1 MLFMCFLSDGLQVWA
16 CRALCG
22 RAADDL
28 PWIGFDG
35 LAHRQEAQ
43 AGTKSM
49 SSEWLLLLPGGR
61 SNATRGFIVF
71 HCAVF
76 TYFFFIL
83 FYHLVFHIHCIL
95 MYLVRSHRR
104 IILFKK
110 VNTGHFIEVS
120 LCPLQDSSASFV
132 VSDTSIA
139 RVVPLDALI
148 AVLDCEDSFLESKV
162 QPGTWCIACDR
173 SEIDSI
179 RT

>member
-1 MLFMCFLSDGLQVWA
+1 MCFLSDGLQVWA

-76 TYFFFIL
+76 AYFFKSFFTILYSIFIV
-83 FYHLVFHIHCIL
+83 Y
-95 MYLVRSHRR
+95 
-104 IILFKK
+104 
-110 VNTGHFIEVS
+110 
-120 LCPLQDSSASFV
+120 
-132 VSDTSIA
+132 
-139 RVVPLDALI
+139 
-148 AVLDCEDSFLESKV
+148 
-162 QPGTWCIACDR
+162 
-173 SEIDSI
+173 
-179 RT
+179 